1 MRGADADAEVAAAA
15 ATATRANDA
24 RGGRAEDA
32 NDDDDD
38 DDGRGSPV
46 DTSGSED
53 GGAHRDDARREAKTG
68 GDARR
73 DVAAAAA
80 AATTTTTT
88 TRGDDD
94 DDDDDDDDAVDRS
107 FDAERTVPPALE
119 SILLDVAREEE
130 DLEEEEE
137 EEEDAAVGPSSWD
150 PHAAGFGLPLTTP
163 RASMRITSMPRAKVL
178 DSAAVAR
185 ACGGGRRGYRTTK
198 DLVVDRD
205 RRDDDDEVL
214 KERRSPRERGRMGTS
229 HAFAASSSSSLRD
242 CVHATLR
249 GKGFRD
255 VDVASIETD
264 DDGALPEVLRVLD
277 VSDNHLADLGALAG
291 LSALTHL
298 VAPCNAVAVASLP
311 TPTSYSTVH
320 IPPFASLRVLDVSFN
335 RLDCKCFEPLST
347 IATLRSLNLS
357 GNAISKARSIM
368 FTLVPIRPRRR
379 GERRSLRTLLSPG
392 ASLRPGSLGFNPDT
406 PRHLPFN
413 SATDAFQL
421 HPDLEGAAGRALRR
435 RDGGREERDART
447 PSRVRRQ
454 RGRGGV

>member
-46 DTSGSED
+46 DSLGSED
-53 GGAHRDDARREAKTG
+53 GGAHRDDARCEAKTG

-80 AATTTTTT
+80 TTTTTTTT

-107 FDAERTVPPALE
+107 FDAERTIPPALE

-185 ACGGGRRGYRTTK
+185 ACG
-198 DLVVDRD
+198 
-205 RRDDDDEVL
+205 
-214 KERRSPRERGRMGTS
+214 
-229 HAFAASSSSSLRD
+229 AFAASSSSSLRD

>member
-1 MRGADADAEVAAAA
+1 
-15 ATATRANDA
+15 
-24 RGGRAEDA
+24 
-32 NDDDDD
+32 
-38 DDGRGSPV
+38 
-46 DTSGSED
+46 
-53 GGAHRDDARREAKTG
+53 
-68 GDARR
+68 
-73 DVAAAAA
+73 
-80 AATTTTTT
+80 
-88 TRGDDD
+88 
-94 DDDDDDDDAVDRS
+94 
-107 FDAERTVPPALE
+107 LE
-119 SILLDVAREEE
+119 SILLDVAREEG

-185 ACGGGRRGYRTTK
+185 ACG
-198 DLVVDRD
+198 
-205 RRDDDDEVL
+205 
-214 KERRSPRERGRMGTS
+214 
-229 HAFAASSSSSLRD
+229 AFAASSSSSLRD

>member
-1 MRGADADAEVAAAA
+1 MGRDPSIAIHSIRRARRLRAPDRD
-15 ATATRANDA
+15 ATRRARASGDGDGDGVAMDGAGGDGAMDDDDA
-24 RGGRAEDA
+24 TRDA

-80 AATTTTTT
+80 ATTTTTTT
-88 TRGDDD
+88 TRGDD

-107 FDAERTVPPALE
+107 FDAERTIPPALE

-185 ACGGGRRGYRTTK
+185 ACG
-198 DLVVDRD
+198 
-205 RRDDDDEVL
+205 
-214 KERRSPRERGRMGTS
+214 
-229 HAFAASSSSSLRD
+229 AFAASSSSSLRD

>member
-1 MRGADADAEVAAAA
+1 MG
-15 ATATRANDA
+15 
-24 RGGRAEDA
+24 
-32 NDDDDD
+32 
-38 DDGRGSPV
+38 
-46 DTSGSED
+46 TS
-53 GGAHRDDARREAKTG
+53 H
-68 GDARR
+68 
-73 DVAAAAA
+73 
-80 AATTTTTT
+80 
-88 TRGDDD
+88 
-94 DDDDDDDDAVDRS
+94 DAVDRS
-107 FDAERTVPPALE
+107 FDAERTIPPALE
-119 SILLDVAREEE
+119 SILLDVAHEEE
-130 DLEEEEE
+130 DSEEEEE

-163 RASMRITSMPRAKVL
+163 RASMRMTSMPRAKVL

-185 ACGGGRRGYRTTK
+185 ACGAR
-198 DLVVDRD
+198 
-205 RRDDDDEVL
+205 
-214 KERRSPRERGRMGTS
+214 
-229 HAFAASSSSSLRD
+229 AASSSSSLRD

-255 VDVASIETD
+255 VDVASVETD

-335 RLDCKCFEPLST
+335 RLDCRCFEPLST

-379 GERRSLRTLLSPG
+379 GERRSLRTLLSPA
-392 ASLRPGSLGFNPDT
+392 ASLRPGSL
-406 PRHLPFN
+406 
-413 SATDAFQL
+413 
-421 HPDLEGAAGRALRR
+421 
-435 RDGGREERDART
+435 
-447 PSRVRRQ
+447 
-454 RGRGGV
+454 